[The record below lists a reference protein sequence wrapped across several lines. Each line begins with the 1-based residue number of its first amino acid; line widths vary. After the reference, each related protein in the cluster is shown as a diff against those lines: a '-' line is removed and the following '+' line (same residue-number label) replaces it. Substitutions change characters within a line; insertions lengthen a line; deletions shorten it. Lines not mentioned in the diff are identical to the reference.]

1 MCNLAQWFDLQKF
14 VVQRYMQFCYLEAI
28 SYIAKCTNCN
38 IFPKDDA
45 GTPFGAFIL
54 YPYHRK

>member
-1 MCNLAQWFDLQKF
+1 MLANWLGLHEFSVQW
-14 VVQRYMQFCYLEAI
+14 YMQFCYLEAI

-45 GTPFGAFIL
+45 GTTFGAFIL
-54 YPYHRK
+54 YPHHRK